1 MVKKTAYGSVKRL
14 GTRYGRTLKFK
25 LGKIEAEQKKK
36 HKCPYCNY
44 EQVRR
49 KALGI
54 WYCKKCKA
62 TFTSKAYTVGKAGL
76 ITKPLT
82 AEELPPM
89 PEEQEKILEEKE
101 QKEQE
106 AEEESKEDAPET
118 EAEEPDAKETQE

>member
-25 LGKIEAEQKKK
+25 LGKIEAEQRKK

-62 TFTSKAYTVGKAGL
+62 TFTSKAYTVGKLGPV
-76 ITKPLT
+76 IKPLA

-89 PEEQEKILEEKE
+89 PEAQEKAYEAKEEDTS
-101 QKEQE
+101 E
-106 AEEESKEDAPET
+106 AEEEASEPEESKEE
-118 EAEEPDAKETQE
+118 

>member
-14 GTRYGRTLKFK
+14 GARYGRTLKFK
-25 LGKIEAEQKKK
+25 LGKIEAEQRKK

-62 TFTSKAYTVGKAGL
+62 TFTSKAYTVGKFSPV
-76 ITKPLT
+76 TKPLE
-82 AEELPPM
+82 AEELHPM
-89 PEEQEKILEEKE
+89 PEAQEKAFEAKEEE
-101 QKEQE
+101 S
-106 AEEESKEDAPET
+106 AEPEESKEE
-118 EAEEPDAKETQE
+118 